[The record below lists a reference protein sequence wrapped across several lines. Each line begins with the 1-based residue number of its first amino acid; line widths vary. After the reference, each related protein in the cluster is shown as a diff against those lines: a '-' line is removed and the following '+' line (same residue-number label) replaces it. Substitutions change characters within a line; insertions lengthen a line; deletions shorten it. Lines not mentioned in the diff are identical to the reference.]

1 MALDTLGF
9 FSRWED
15 FRSASLSPP
24 ADERA
29 QFPRVGR
36 RGKKLERST
45 RVCRLRRPC
54 TSDRSGQCQRCRS
67 PPPPSKSSP
76 TYAAPCSTPR
86 DRGSS
91 NRRTGSEDTSGI
103 RVTSGSLMTVLSQ
116 QESVTVSRNFV
127 RNFASP
133 LPLLEK
139 LEFSFESWENI
150 PLYIYIY
157 PYIYSF
163 WRSFPLLKIR
173 LIVIIIIVVLSCGFP
188 LRVSFQHLLLTRLE
202 IILWLKIFSNG
213 NFWFFNPVFQKSIDL
228 LKPYFKQASHHLYI
242 LTVQN
247 HVVMLHA
254 LMDRLFHA
262 CSSVSITPSRALRIH
277 TRAYHPSLAMSRKYF
292 Q

>member
-15 FRSASLSPP
+15 FRSASLSSP

-91 NRRTGSEDTSGI
+91 NRRTGSEDTGGI

-150 PLYIYIY
+150 
-157 PYIYSF
+157 F
-163 WRSFPLLKIR
+163 LLKILSSVEDTTYR
-173 LIVIIIIVVLSCGFP
+173 YYYYCCFIVRISP
-188 LRVSFQHLLLTRLE
+188 S
-202 IILWLKIFSNG
+202 
-213 NFWFFNPVFQKSIDL
+213 
-228 LKPYFKQASHHLYI
+228 
-242 LTVQN
+242 
-247 HVVMLHA
+247 
-254 LMDRLFHA
+254 RLFSA
-262 CSSVSITPSRALRIH
+262 SVINS
-277 TRAYHPSLAMSRKYF
+277 TRDYIVTENILERELLIL
-292 Q
+292 

>member
-15 FRSASLSPP
+15 FRSASLSSP

-76 TYAAPCSTPR
+76 TYAAPYSTPR

-91 NRRTGSEDTSGI
+91 NRRTGSEDTGGI
-103 RVTSGSLMTVLSQ
+103 RVTSNSLMTVLSQ

-127 RNFASP
+127 RNFAF
-133 LPLLEK
+133 
-139 LEFSFESWENI
+139 EFSKNWNFHSKAEK
-150 PLYIYIY
+150 
-157 PYIYSF
+157 IYSF

-173 LIVIIIIVVLSCGFP
+173 LIVIIIVVVLSCGFP
-188 LRVSFQHLLLTRLE
+188 RRVPFQHLLLTRLE

>member
-15 FRSASLSPP
+15 FRSASLSSP

-91 NRRTGSEDTSGI
+91 NRRTGSEDTGGI

-116 QESVTVSRNFV
+116 QEWQSAGIS
-127 RNFASP
+127 SEI
-133 LPLLEK
+133 LPLLRVLEK

-150 PLYIYIY
+150 
-157 PYIYSF
+157 F
-163 WRSFPLLKIR
+163 LLKI
-173 LIVIIIIVVLSCGFP
+173 L
-188 LRVSFQHLLLTRLE
+188 
-202 IILWLKIFSNG
+202 
-213 NFWFFNPVFQKSIDL
+213 
-228 LKPYFKQASHHLYI
+228 
-242 LTVQN
+242 
-247 HVVMLHA
+247 
-254 LMDRLFHA
+254 
-262 CSSVSITPSRALRIH
+262 SSVEDTTYRYYYCCFIVRISPSRPFSASVINS
-277 TRAYHPSLAMSRKYF
+277 TRDYIVTENILERELLIL
-292 Q
+292 

>member
-15 FRSASLSPP
+15 FRSASLSSP

-91 NRRTGSEDTSGI
+91 NRRTGSEDTGGI

-133 LPLLEK
+133 SSSRKIGIFIRK
-139 LEFSFESWENI
+139 LRKYIPFED
-150 PLYIYIY
+150 PFLC
-157 PYIYSF
+157 
-163 WRSFPLLKIR
+163 WRYD
-173 LIVIIIIVVLSCGFP
+173 LS
-188 LRVSFQHLLLTRLE
+188 LLLLLFYRADFPVASL
-202 IILWLKIFSNG
+202 FS
-213 NFWFFNPVFQKSIDL
+213 IC
-228 LKPYFKQASHHLYI
+228 Y
-242 LTVQN
+242 
-247 HVVMLHA
+247 
-254 LMDRLFHA
+254 
-262 CSSVSITPSRALRIH
+262 
-277 TRAYHPSLAMSRKYF
+277 
-292 Q
+292 